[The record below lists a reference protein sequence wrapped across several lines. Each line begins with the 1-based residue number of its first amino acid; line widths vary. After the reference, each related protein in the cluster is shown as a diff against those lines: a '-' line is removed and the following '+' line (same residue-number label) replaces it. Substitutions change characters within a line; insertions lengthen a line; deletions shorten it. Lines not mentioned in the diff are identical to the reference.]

1 MLYIV
6 YTATRTIMERANDF
20 FTGRLFSSRQKCDGL
35 KQKPVKTRPDN
46 GSLPWTKSSGNYVV
60 WGYPC

>member
-46 GSLPWTKSSGNYVV
+46 GSLP
-60 WGYPC
+60 